1 MNRRLV
7 ILQGFNRREHTGW
20 TMEVIDVSATTLT
33 DCLALLIACLFVLG
47 CFAVTLLSIA
57 VTVYVIVW
65 AAAMA
70 LKAVGVI
77 HLGAMLI

>member
-1 MNRRLV
+1 
-7 ILQGFNRREHTGW
+7 
-20 TMEVIDVSATTLT
+20 VSTTTLT

-47 CFAVTLLSIA
+47 CFAITLLSLA

-77 HLGAMLI
+77 HLVTMAI